1 MAAITSAANGLFS
14 APTTWFGGVVPTTL
28 DIVTINHLVTVD
40 GVHLT
45 AALTISPTGT
55 LQASRTVSS
64 SITANGSI
72 INTGT
77 VDYGTVASPIP
88 ANITAAI
95 VVDSTWAGR
104 YGMENQASSTTRVY
118 FHGAVKTTNTILA
131 APVVALTNAFT
142 VADAAGW
149 LVGDKVVFGTTDA
162 ERTTSHSE
170 ALILATIDP
179 LTGIGTTTTPFGYGH
194 QANGA
199 VSDMTKNVSFK
210 GFAGRTAYSNIATY
224 SLSPSNSVYINHLEV
239 QYCGNASGNIKYG
252 FRFQGVSKVLAC
264 YGLTANMTFSDSAR
278 YGIDAYLEASIK
290 SFDDCASYNN
300 ANGGIYIRQS
310 SSCGELRCNHY
321 DKTGM
326 LSSWS
331 EGFRASV
338 FTECKY
344 VGCDL
349 GVNLAVCMGG
359 IFNRCVFNGSANAIL
374 LGVGLTHTFNDCII
388 GTSIAHGGYDS
399 RCLYIVGNFPRAIS
413 SAVLNNC
420 YDNSYQVINLNTAVT
435 ALDGFFFKISNRNAN
450 PLLQEAYYPVSSQH
464 RDNAVF
470 RQGIASTRIDYVGTV
485 TSSKTDYKMIAP
497 NNVPVSVTG
506 YIMRTAAYDDF
517 MLPKVIVSGLG
528 ITPVTWTMP
537 TNAPKDQW
545 IQFVVGATQ
554 TSGANGLLAIQI
566 QGSSATGSIYI
577 DQCAA
582 PAPIAVD
589 LGLQGYW
596 DNAAPVQ
603 VINANFVT
611 SNDLWNTP
619 VGNLT
624 NPAAI
629 GNFLVSN
636 PKLAITHN
644 ESITS
649 ISEIMF
655 QGVAMDTVTFDVIDI
670 TANPPVN
677 YITAAAMVELG
688 TSANYQ
694 GTIDWTQA
702 IGEHYYAIHVK
713 GVSGA
718 SDVQVVEVTMGTQAG
733 MAATAVWAASS
744 KLVTNPELA
753 NLDAP
758 VSTAGGVTLPQIEAS
773 TVLAKEATVAA
784 NLDAT
789 AYVAPDNAGIAAIP
803 TTPLLTNDVR
813 LNNIDAPIST
823 SGVTLPQIEASTVLA
838 KEATVAAKLD
848 ATAYTAPDNVG
859 IAAIPTTPLL
869 TTDARLNNLDV
880 PVSTAVG
887 GATLSSIEGSTVLAK
902 EATLAPVRNMMFG
915 GSEIIGNQLICY
927 AQDNVTV
934 LATYDLL
941 TYRGTPTNN
950 MSFVTKQVVV

>member
-1 MAAITSAANGLFS
+1 MAAIVSAANGLFS
-14 APTTWFGGVVPTTL
+14 ATTTWVGGVVPTTL
-28 DIVTINHLVTVD
+28 DTVTINHLVIVD

-118 FHGAVKTTNTILA
+118 FHGAVKTTNTILTTAVTA
-131 APVVALTNAFT
+131 ATVAFT

-149 LVGDKVVFGTTDA
+149 LVGDKVVFGTTDGESTLA
-162 ERTTSHSE
+162 NNE
-170 ALILATIDP
+170 ALIIATIDP
-179 LTGIGTTTTPFGYGH
+179 LTGVGTTTTPFAVAH

-210 GFAGRTAYSNIATY
+210 GFAGRTAYWNITTSA
-224 SLSPSNSVYINHLEV
+224 SSPSNSISINHLEV
-239 QYCGNASGNIKYG
+239 QYCGNSSGNIKYG
-252 FRFQGVSKVLAC
+252 FRFQGNNTVLNC
-264 YGLTANMTFSDSAR
+264 YGLTDNITLSDSAM
-278 YGIDAYLEASIK
+278 YGIDTYLEASIK
-290 SFDDCASYNN
+290 SFVDCASYNN
-300 ANGGIYIRQS
+300 LNGGIYIRQS

-321 DKTGM
+321 DRTGVV
-326 LSSWS
+326 SSWS
-331 EGFRASV
+331 EGFRGSV
-338 FTECKY
+338 FNDCKFI
-344 VGCDL
+344 GCYT
-349 GVNLAVCMGG
+349 GVSLAVCMGG
-359 IFNRCVFNGSANAIL
+359 TFNNCIFNACNFPIL
-374 LGVGLTHTFNDCII
+374 LGVGLTHTFNNCIF
-388 GTSIAHGGYDS
+388 GTTMAHGGYDS
-399 RCLYIVGNFPRAIS
+399 RCLYIVANLPRSIS

-420 YDNSYQVINLNTAVT
+420 YDNSYQVINLNTAAT

-450 PLLQEAYYPVSSQH
+450 PLLQEAYYPVSSQY
-464 RDNAVF
+464 RDNTVF
-470 RQGIASTRIDYVGTV
+470 RQGVASTRIDYVGTV
-485 TSSKTDYKMIAP
+485 APSKTDYKMIAP
-497 NNVPVSVTG
+497 NNAPVAVTG

-517 MLPKVIVSGLG
+517 MMPKVIVSGLG
-528 ITPVTWTMP
+528 IIPVTWTMP

-611 SNDLWNTP
+611 ANDLWNTP
-619 VGNLT
+619 VGSLT

-644 ESITS
+644 ESLTS
-649 ISEIMF
+649 ISQIMF
-655 QGVAMDTVTFDVIDI
+655 QGVATDTVTFDVIDI

-702 IGEHYYAIHVK
+702 IGEHYYAIHVQ
-713 GVSGA
+713 GLSGA
-718 SDVQVVEVTMGTQAG
+718 SDVQVVEVTMGTLAG
-733 MAATAVWAASS
+733 MTATAVWAASS
-744 KLVTNPELA
+744 KIVTNSELSY
-753 NLDAP
+753 LDAP
-758 VSTAGGVTLPQIEAS
+758 VSTR
-773 TVLAKEATVAA
+773 ATKA
-784 NLDAT
+784 D
-789 AYVAPDNAGIAAIP
+789 IAA
-803 TTPLLTNDVR
+803 T
-813 LNNIDAPIST
+813 
-823 SGVTLPQIEASTVLA
+823 
-838 KEATVAAKLD
+838 
-848 ATAYTAPDNVG
+848 TAPTKPIQVG
-859 IAAIPTTPLL
+859 
-869 TTDARLNNLDV
+869 
-880 PVSTAVG
+880 
-887 GATLSSIEGSTVLAK
+887 
-902 EATLAPVRNMMFG
+902 
-915 GSEIIGNQLICY
+915 Q
-927 AQDNVTV
+927 
-934 LATYDLL
+934 
-941 TYRGTPTNN
+941 
-950 MSFVTKQVVV
+950 SF